1 MNKQTFRGIISL
13 IIFIL
18 GVAVTLPLA
27 TGVFIDR
34 LVPQLPEDGY
44 GEESEDEP
52 FTVPPIPTDPPET
65 TAEPDTE
72 PQESSSDQTLPGDVT
87 SGPDDITTSPE
98 ETTAEAETSEA
109 TTEPPPPVTSPET
122 TPLTRPVYYGSDF
135 GWIKVDKS
143 FFNDALFIGDSRT
156 VGIRNASAGRLE
168 GAVFFCDI
176 GTSAS
181 KAMSNSCEVTYG
193 ADVNG
198 KRKSLGK
205 MTLSQLLDSMHFGKV
220 YIMVGVNE
228 LGGSIG
234 GIAGNIEK
242 LKNMV
247 MTLCP
252 DCKIFL
258 EGNLHFTT
266 AAEANYRAQK
276 KTYMTNDRINQV
288 NARMAAM
295 ADWKTVFYFD
305 INEHFDIDGGSFN
318 PAFSGDGVHPTSTYY
333 REWADWIYTRGIL
346 D

>member
-1 MNKQTFRGIISL
+1 MKRLFL
-13 IIFIL
+13 L
-18 GVAVTLPLA
+18 LVLLA
-27 TGVFIDR
+27 W
-34 LVPQLPEDGY
+34 
-44 GEESEDEP
+44 
-52 FTVPPIPTDPPET
+52 
-65 TAEPDTE
+65 
-72 PQESSSDQTLPGDVT
+72 LPGAFSARAQEVQFDST
-87 SGPDDITTSPE
+87 SIAPRE
-98 ETTAEAETSEA
+98 
-109 TTEPPPPVTSPET
+109 
-122 TPLTRPVYYGSDF
+122 RP
-135 GWIKVDKS
+135 I
-143 FFNDALFIGDSRT
+143 ND
-156 VGIRNASAGRLE
+156 
-168 GAVFFCDI
+168 
-176 GTSAS
+176 
-181 KAMSNSCEVTYG
+181 
-193 ADVNG
+193 
-198 KRKSLGK
+198 
-205 MTLSQLLDSMHFGKV
+205 